1 MIQLFQTATGYAP
14 ILVCDHCG
22 KRIEDAKLALAVAP
36 FSGKYPNGN
45 RRILHAHKR
54 SCFDAIERKEGEK
67 CSWEE
72 LSIHIRLLAENV
84 TLSPQELEKQQ
95 NVDSEWGINR

>member
-22 KRIEDAKLALAVAP
+22 ERIENAELAAAVSP
-36 FSGKYPNGN
+36 LSGKYQNGN
-45 RRILHAHKR
+45 RRILHVHKG
-54 SCFDAIERKEGEK
+54 SCFDAIERMEGEN

-72 LSIHIRLLAENV
+72 LSIHVRLLAENV
-84 TLSPQELEKQQ
+84 TLSPQELIEQK
-95 NVDSEWGINR
+95 NVDAEWGINK